1 VLGPSDRRI
10 GPCPRLD
17 PRTVDRE
24 PGRDESPLGHD
35 PLSAALDAA
44 GLAVVELAL
53 DRGLIRRWSPAA
65 ERILGHR
72 TEDVV
77 GGPDP
82 VGLLPDD
89 VADRSVAGPRD
100 VAVARV
106 VAAEVRRTRADG
118 RPVDLSLTVAPLGVV
133 HGEERCLV
141 LAVDVTTRKR
151 MEDRLGRAERLEAI
165 GRFSG
170 SIAHD
175 FNNVLTAVIGFATLL
190 EEITPAGDPRSIEI
204 REIVAAASR
213 GRALTDQ
220 LLTFAK
226 RQAVRPTVVEVNDVI
241 AEMGRMLERMLGDRV
256 RLVLGLDRGAGASVV
271 DRSQLEQVVMNLAIN
286 ARDAMPD
293 GGTVLIET
301 ATVSVDDAYVRTHP
315 EARPGPHVMVGVSD
329 EGVGIPAEDVPSLF
343 EPFFSTKG
351 GNGTGLGLATV
362 YGIVRRAGGHID
374 VYSEPGFG
382 TTFRVYLPQHRLRPV
397 MGEPPPDRPA
407 RDGPAP
413 RRRRGAA
420 PGTRTRTTPTR

>member
-1 VLGPSDRRI
+1 
-10 GPCPRLD
+10 
-17 PRTVDRE
+17 
-24 PGRDESPLGHD
+24 
-35 PLSAALDAA
+35 
-44 GLAVVELAL
+44 
-53 DRGLIRRWSPAA
+53 
-65 ERILGHR
+65 
-72 TEDVV
+72 
-77 GGPDP
+77 
-82 VGLLPDD
+82 
-89 VADRSVAGPRD
+89 
-100 VAVARV
+100 
-106 VAAEVRRTRADG
+106 
-118 RPVDLSLTVAPLGVV
+118 
-133 HGEERCLV
+133 V

-151 MEDRLGRAERLEAI
+151 LEDRLGRAERLEAI

-175 FNNVLTAVIGFATLL
+175 FNNVLTAVIGFATLI

-226 RQAVRPTVVEVNDVI
+226 RQAVRPTVVEINAVI
-241 AEMGRMLERMLGDRV
+241 EEMGRMLQRMLGDGV
-256 RLVLGLDRGAGASVV
+256 RLVLGLDRGAGESVV

-301 ATVSVDDAYVRTHP
+301 ATISVDDAYVRTHP
-315 EARPGPHVMVGVSD
+315 EAHPGPHVMVAVSD
-329 EGVGIPAEDVPSLF
+329 DGVGIPAEDVPSLF

-382 TTFRVYLPQHRLRPV
+382 TTFRVYLPQYRLRPV
-397 MGEPPPDRPA
+397 MGQPPPDRPA

-413 RRRRGAA
+413 RRRREAT
-420 PGTRTRTTPTR
+420 PGTRTRTTRAR